1 MATVSQKNVV
11 NFRHYLLPGQVFMAF
26 IHTTAITKQFS
37 IIDEKIQRIM
47 PYTFKNIFISY
58 QCDIALKLFLYS
70 CGDNFP
76 QPFTYNSYEKFIT
89 IGFKSGTMNFSLLDI
104 LTECGKNFIYVSYI
118 LYEVILINTRECRII
133 EQIEKYT

>member
-1 MATVSQKNVV
+1 
-11 NFRHYLLPGQVFMAF
+11 MAF

-70 CGDNFP
+70 CTRI
-76 QPFTYNSYEKFIT
+76 PFTYNSYEKFIT

-118 LYEVILINTRECRII
+118 LYEVILINTRE
-133 EQIEKYT
+133 